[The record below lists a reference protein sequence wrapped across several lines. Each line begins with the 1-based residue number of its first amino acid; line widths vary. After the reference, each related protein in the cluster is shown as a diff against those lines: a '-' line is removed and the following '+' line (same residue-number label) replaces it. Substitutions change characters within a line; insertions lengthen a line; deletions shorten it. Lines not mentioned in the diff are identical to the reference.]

1 MKKLLCLSALTL
13 AIAGCAV
20 HRPLLL
26 TETQGTNGVVTK
38 QRLSMATWALWP
50 ATTEIAK
57 QKASVGKT
65 LSLGVEGLRE
75 DGGGTNMTEALKHLD
90 SILGKISK

>member
-1 MKKLLCLSALTL
+1 M
-13 AIAGCAV
+13 
-20 HRPLLL
+20 HRPELT
-26 TETQGTNGVVTK
+26 TETRTTNGVVTT
-38 QRLSMATWALWP
+38 QRLSVSTWALWP

-75 DGGGTNMTEALKHLD
+75 ESGGTNVVGALRELRELIQALKTP
-90 SILGKISK
+90 

>member
-1 MKKLLCLSALTL
+1 MKKLLCLSLL
-13 AIAGCAV
+13 IASGGCAV

-50 ATTEIAK
+50 ATTEIAR

-75 DGGGTNMTEALKHLD
+75 DGGGTNMTDALKYLD

>member
-1 MKKLLCLSALTL
+1 MKKLLCLSCLL
-13 AIAGCAV
+13 VLSGCAM
-20 HRPLLL
+20 HHPRLM
-26 TETQGTNGVVTK
+26 TETRTTNGVVTI
-38 QRLSMATWALWP
+38 QQLSVSTWALWP

-75 DGGGTNMTEALKHLD
+75 ESGGTNVAGALRELREL
-90 SILGKISK
+90 IQVLR